1 MRRQVLSTESDPAFQ
16 DSDVEQ
22 YDVLVVARPLHAS
35 ENPKTI
41 LGNAHRLL
49 KSEGKLILPTA
60 SEYDLFRDVS
70 VLERGFRLDIMS
82 PGPGSVCDDDDI
94 DILIAT
100 ATENQ
105 LKERLELLE
114 SSTNRGLG
122 VLIPYG
128 GTLIGGS
135 QDDSWPGPCALHEKP
150 NLNLVTLAFK
160 TPDIASDICVRCTAR
175 VILRSLAGSPYDREF
190 EYVERN
196 GLLNINRVHNY
207 EELNRQVQSKP
218 HEMISKKTMGESPPL
233 ALAILN
239 SGLIDSIRW
248 EEDAAYYA
256 DLGPDEAEM
265 RAASLPTTGITAY
278 YALVKLA
285 QLQKGEKILIHSATG
300 GTGQM
305 AVQIAQSIGA
315 EVYVT
320 VGSDDKKRLV
330 EELYGIPHDHIFYS
344 RDTRFARDIYHATD
358 GRGVDVMLNSLSKEA
373 LVASWEC
380 LAPFGRFLELGK
392 MDIEENSKL
401 PMGQFSRN
409 VTFHAVAIDHLYTER
424 PQVSGKILQ
433 AVMDL
438 VVEGR
443 IKTASPLLAYPV
455 SELED
460 AFRSMQSGKNT
471 GKIVITFSPNNV
483 VPAQLDWATEYIDGV
498 ETYLDF
504 EELLEKAQVDVV
516 VVSSITDA
524 HARQTVANIKK
535 GLHVM
540 RGNDV
545 SNYAMQSSSVVAAYG
560 ESKKTF
566 PKQKV
571 MCGFSRSFDASYR
584 EAKERLDANEMGKPV
599 DFRSQTAD
607 LFDDTAFFTE
617 YVKTSGGI
625 FLDCS
630 IHCIDLM
637 NWFYG
642 EDAKIKSIQ
651 AVGVAACHPSL
662 MDCDDRD
669 NAIGLIEFYD
679 NRIAQLYCTNMM
691 AAVQEDTT
699 EIICERG
706 SVRINMHGQK
716 NFVEVHD
723 SHGAR
728 RKLPKHYYERFREAF
743 ATEANEFIAACI
755 KRHRCP
761 HHPDQLRP
769 RCRFWLCSDAQSDRW
784 REDPG

>member
-1 MRRQVLSTESDPAFQ
+1 
-16 DSDVEQ
+16 
-22 YDVLVVARPLHAS
+22 
-35 ENPKTI
+35 
-41 LGNAHRLL
+41 
-49 KSEGKLILPTA
+49 
-60 SEYDLFRDVS
+60 
-70 VLERGFRLDIMS
+70 
-82 PGPGSVCDDDDI
+82 
-94 DILIAT
+94 
-100 ATENQ
+100 
-105 LKERLELLE
+105 
-114 SSTNRGLG
+114 
-122 VLIPYG
+122 
-128 GTLIGGS
+128 
-135 QDDSWPGPCALHEKP
+135 
-150 NLNLVTLAFK
+150 
-160 TPDIASDICVRCTAR
+160 
-175 VILRSLAGSPYDREF
+175 
-190 EYVERN
+190 
-196 GLLNINRVHNY
+196 
-207 EELNRQVQSKP
+207 
-218 HEMISKKTMGESPPL
+218 
-233 ALAILN
+233 
-239 SGLIDSIRW
+239 
-248 EEDAAYYA
+248 
-256 DLGPDEAEM
+256 
-265 RAASLPTTGITAY
+265 
-278 YALVKLA
+278 
-285 QLQKGEKILIHSATG
+285 
-300 GTGQM
+300 
-305 AVQIAQSIGA
+305 
-315 EVYVT
+315 
-320 VGSDDKKRLV
+320 
-330 EELYGIPHDHIFYS
+330 
-344 RDTRFARDIYHATD
+344 
-358 GRGVDVMLNSLSKEA
+358 
-373 LVASWEC
+373 
-380 LAPFGRFLELGK
+380 

-483 VPAQLDWATEYIDGV
+483 VPGRHRDFPRLQAQLDWATEYIDGV

-545 SNYAMQSSSVVAAYG
+545 SNYAMQSSSVVAAYE

-755 KRHRCP
+755 NDTAVPITLTSSARAVAFGSALMRSLIAGEKILV
-761 HHPDQLRP
+761 DEKTQVI
-769 RCRFWLCSDAQSDRW
+769 
-784 REDPG
+784 